1 MFNSRKHRTHE
12 FTTDERLDTYPDGFP
27 SGWYHVLNLDEL
39 KPGQVRALDCLG
51 KNFVVFRG
59 EQSGEYHV
67 MDAHCP
73 HQGASLAGGEVRGE
87 ELECPF
93 HAWCFSG
100 DGKLSRIPHHDKLPR
115 TGVRSYPVR
124 EHYGMLWMWHDI
136 SGEAV
141 ETPPYEPQLLPDIED
156 GTLRYRGKR
165 KPESIKMHLSEF
177 IENSVDF
184 QHFAVLHGE
193 LTVPWTQIKI
203 PGIGIQHDAS
213 WDIDEDE
220 PHKAYFRDFACLKFR
235 GKARPKS
242 GAHAKITLFGPGG
255 TVWFRFSLPELGDVL
270 LFQTHLPKGDLE
282 QEVRFRWYADKKVP
296 RPLVWY
302 VVGHWISQWKADV
315 EIWENKVFRKRPV
328 LISLDGPVHKMRR
341 WYKQFYESGVSAD
354 PGTGAEKVRR
364 LPLAKG

>member
-1 MFNSRKHRTHE
+1 MFNSRKDRTHE
-12 FTTDERLDTYPDGFP
+12 FTTDERLKTYPKGFP

-59 EQSGEYHV
+59 ERTGTYRV

-73 HQGASLAGGEVRGE
+73 HQGASLAGGEVQGE
-87 ELECPF
+87 ELACPF

-100 DGKLSRIPHHDKLPR
+100 DGKLTHIPHHDRLPR

-136 SGEAV
+136 SGELTEPA
-141 ETPPYEPQLLPDIED
+141 YEPEKIPDIEF
-156 GTLRYRGKR
+156 GTFRYRGQR
-165 KPESIKMHLSEF
+165 KAETIKMHLSEF
-177 IENSVDF
+177 VENSVDF
-184 QHFAVLHGE
+184 QHFAVVHRHMTL
-193 LTVPWTQIKI
+193 PWTQIKV
-203 PGIGIQHDAS
+203 PGIGVQHDAS
-213 WDIDEDE
+213 WNIDEHE
-220 PHKAYFRDFACLKFR
+220 PFKAYFRDSACLKWG
-235 GKARPKS
+235 GKVRPKS

-255 TVWFRFSLPELGDVL
+255 TVWFRFTLPKIGEVV
-270 LFQTHLPKGDLE
+270 LFQTHLPKADFH

-296 RPLVWY
+296 RALVWY
-302 VVGHWISQWKADV
+302 VVGHWVSQWRGDV

-341 WYKQFYESGVSAD
+341 WYKQFYESQHPAGNGTSAGD
-354 PGTGAEKVRR
+354 SVTR
-364 LPLAKG
+364 LPIAKV